1 MPLTPFHPLI
11 EQWFAAQYA
20 APTEPQ
26 QLGWPYIGD
35 GCHTLISAPTG
46 SGKTLTA
53 FLAVIDRLL
62 KESLAGT
69 LTEDGVRVVYV
80 SPLRALSNDMHRN
93 LSEPLAAISELQQ
106 EQFPGTEPI
115 RVGLRTGDTTQA
127 ERAKI
132 IRKPPHILVTT
143 PESLYLMLT
152 SPRGR
157 ERLKTTETLI
167 VDEIHALI
175 RDKRGSHLAL
185 SVERLEALCGKPL
198 QRIGLSAT
206 QKPLSRVADFLMGR
220 EGGHDCKIVNVG
232 HARQLDLDIEIPP
245 SELNAVCTHEQWA
258 EVYQRLIELIESHR
272 STVIFVNTRRMAERL
287 THQLTERLGE
297 ELVSSH
303 HGSLSAKFRHRTE
316 QRLKRGELKAV
327 VATAS
332 LELGI
337 DVGYIDLVVQL
348 GSPRSIATFLQ
359 RIGRSGH
366 SLGLIPKGRLI
377 ALTRDELMEC
387 AALIRG
393 VKCGVLDAVVIPE
406 EPIDVLAQQI
416 VAEVANQEWETDRL
430 YDLFHRSW
438 PYRHLTREKFD
449 RVVDMLSEG
458 LTPRAGRQLT
468 FLHHDQVAGRLRA
481 RPSARFSAI
490 SNAGAIPETGQY
502 RVVAEPEQTVVGS
515 VDEDFAVE
523 SMAGDVFLLGNT
535 SWRIMYVRGGD
546 VVVADARGAAPSI
559 PFWLGESPGRTI
571 ELSQEVSRLRV
582 DLEARLSDL
591 DQAVAWLQQ
600 ECGLSISAAEQ
611 LAHYAAAQQA
621 SIGLLPTRERVV
633 FERFFDESGGMQ
645 LVIHAPYGAAINRGW
660 GYALRKR
667 FCRSFNFE
675 LQATADDDGIILSL
689 GPQHSF
695 PIEELFP
702 ILNRNN
708 AQDLLEQALLD
719 QPIFHVR
726 WRWNAT
732 RALLVLRSKHG
743 KKIPPAL
750 QRFRA
755 EDLLTS
761 VFPIITACRENVTGD
776 IELPDHPLAQQT
788 MYDCL
793 HEPCDIDGLHEVL
806 EAIERGEVTLIARD
820 TREPSPFSYEL
831 LNSNPYAFLDGG
843 EIQER
848 RARAVSTRRSLQVDD
863 VRDLGWLDPAAI
875 EQVRQE
881 ATPLIRN
888 ADELH
893 DVLLSRIL
901 LPNAELTA
909 PEREFMTEL
918 VASGRATKLQ
928 PQQMWT
934 ATERLPAALAVF
946 PEGRAEPTVAVPP
959 RVRTEWSK
967 SEAIQTL
974 LRGFMETCGPITATT
989 IAEWMSLPLNL
1000 IHANLEALEAEGHVL
1015 RGHYSK
1021 PDPTWKAETADDD
1034 EQHESVETAV
1044 KETEAQPPLEKEW
1057 CHRRLLARI
1066 HRLTMDGLRREI
1078 EPVPVDV
1085 YLRCLF
1091 RLHGVSQ
1098 GYKRAGTNGL
1108 FEVVG
1113 MLQGWDVPLICWERD
1128 ILPARLENYQ
1138 PQWLDELCMTGEI
1151 GWGRLFPPTL
1161 AADRSK
1167 PVANLTRIVPVSLFL
1182 RNDVD
1187 WLLGGHAPVDPGPL
1201 SGPAQDILE
1210 ALEQRGAQFANDLLR
1225 SLQILPTH
1233 MAEALGELISRGL
1246 VTADGFG
1253 GLRLFLQESQSAIT
1267 GRNRRRHVN
1276 LVRRRTTPTAA
1287 GRWSIWRRS
1296 PGLPATTPEE
1306 TADQQYDLSIQNID
1320 AWAGQLLRRWGVVFR
1335 DLLQREE
1342 GAPRWWELLQVYR
1355 RWEARGEIR
1364 GGRFI
1369 KGVAG
1374 EQFASAEAVQLLRR
1388 CKETATD
1395 DDWVVLSAA
1404 DPLNI
1409 VGIVTK
1415 HPRVPSTASN
1425 QLVFRNGQPVAGV
1438 FNGELTIFDDV
1449 SKETRMA
1456 IFKRYQPLG
1465 QPPSKAET
1473 SPTVEAVDLKR
1484 RVKG

>member
-1 MPLTPFHPLI
+1 MPITPFHPLI
-11 EQWFAAQYA
+11 EQWFASQYA
-20 APTEPQ
+20 GPTEPQ
-26 QLGWPYIGD
+26 QLGWPLIAD
-35 GCHTLISAPTG
+35 GKHTLISAPTG

-62 KESLAGT
+62 ADSLADRLDEEGI
-69 LTEDGVRVVYV
+69 RVVYV

-106 EQFPGTEPI
+106 DQFPGTAPI

-157 ERLKTTETLI
+157 ERLKTAETII

-206 QKPLSRVADFLMGR
+206 QKPLSRVADFLMGK
-220 EGGHDCKIVNVG
+220 EGNHDCQIVNVG
-232 HARQLDLDIEIPP
+232 HARQLDIDIEIPP

-258 EVYQRLIELIESHR
+258 EIYTQLIELIESHR

-297 ELVSSH
+297 DSVSSH

-449 RVVDMLSEG
+449 RVIDMLSEG

-546 VVVADARGAAPSI
+546 VVVSDARGAAPSI

-582 DLEARLSDL
+582 DLEARLYDL
-591 DQAVAWLQQ
+591 DSAIAWLQQ

-732 RALLVLRSKHG
+732 RALLVMRSKHG

-806 EAIERGEVTLIARD
+806 ERIERGEVTLIARD

-848 RARAVSTRRSLQVDD
+848 RARAVATRRSLQVDD

-901 LPNAELTA
+901 VPDAELTA
-909 PEREFMTEL
+909 PERDLMTEL
-918 VASGRATKLQ
+918 VTTGRATKLS
-928 PQQMWT
+928 PQQIWV
-934 ATERLPAALAVF
+934 ATERLPAAKAIF
-946 PEGRAEPTVAVPP
+946 PEGIAEPVVTIPP

-967 SEAIQTL
+967 SDAIQTL
-974 LRGFMETCGPITATT
+974 LRGLMETCGPITTTT
-989 IAEWMSLPLNL
+989 ISEWMSLPQNL
-1000 IHANLEALEAEGHVL
+1000 INANLEALEAEGHVL
-1015 RGHYSK
+1015 RGHFSR
-1021 PDPTWKAETADDD
+1021 PDPTWKTETGSPDNSVSGSNSDKKSSVAEVCDLEPAS
-1034 EQHESVETAV
+1034 QRPA
-1044 KETEAQPPLEKEW
+1044 TEELTLENEW

-1078 EPVPVDV
+1078 EPVPVEV

-1098 GYKRAGTNGL
+1098 GYKRAGTSGL
-1108 FEVVG
+1108 FEVIG

-1128 ILPARLENYQ
+1128 ILIARLENYQ

-1151 GWGRLFPPTL
+1151 GWGRLFPPVL
-1161 AADRSK
+1161 ASDREK

-1187 WLLGGHAPVDPGPL
+1187 WLLGCHSFVETGPL
-1201 SGPAQDILE
+1201 SGPA
-1210 ALEQRGAQFANDLLR
+1210 
-1225 SLQILPTH
+1225 
-1233 MAEALGELISRGL
+1233 
-1246 VTADGFG
+1246 
-1253 GLRLFLQESQSAIT
+1253 
-1267 GRNRRRHVN
+1267 
-1276 LVRRRTTPTAA
+1276 
-1287 GRWSIWRRS
+1287 
-1296 PGLPATTPEE
+1296 
-1306 TADQQYDLSIQNID
+1306 
-1320 AWAGQLLRRWGVVFR
+1320 
-1335 DLLQREE
+1335 
-1342 GAPRWWELLQVYR
+1342 
-1355 RWEARGEIR
+1355 
-1364 GGRFI
+1364 
-1369 KGVAG
+1369 
-1374 EQFASAEAVQLLRR
+1374 
-1388 CKETATD
+1388 
-1395 DDWVVLSAA
+1395 
-1404 DPLNI
+1404 
-1409 VGIVTK
+1409 
-1415 HPRVPSTASN
+1415 
-1425 QLVFRNGQPVAGV
+1425 
-1438 FNGELTIFDDV
+1438 
-1449 SKETRMA
+1449 
-1456 IFKRYQPLG
+1456 
-1465 QPPSKAET
+1465 
-1473 SPTVEAVDLKR
+1473 
-1484 RVKG
+1484 